1 MMLKILFATGIQQK
15 SRDACQLMSE
25 NNISG
30 ELNSRNHFCSVW
42 CDCKQ
47 KYLLGLLLKAKTTN
61 IREKRDGKEEVCSDT
76 QRVKRKQNSRYTD
89 KFLLHAQL
97 YFGCCDL
104 DSLNPLVCVQYP
116 VSVIKKEK
124 QSMLHYFYAT
134 FSKQCRNTLTK
145 HFRQD
150 SMRLSKIEHKLERT
164 RLNQIEF
171 NHIKKIL

>member
-1 MMLKILFATGIQQK
+1 
-15 SRDACQLMSE
+15 MSE

-30 ELNSRNHFCSVW
+30 ELNSRNHFCLVW
-42 CDCKQ
+42 CACKL

-61 IREKRDGKEEVCSDT
+61 VREVRREKEVCSDT

-134 FSKQCRNTLTK
+134 FSKQCRKTLTK

-150 SMRLSKIEHKLERT
+150 LMGLSKIEHKLERT

-171 NHIKKIL
+171 NHIKKVL